1 MMSQRDQAFHI
12 LKEEIESPKLIKHC
26 LAVEAGMTKYAEILD
41 QDKDRWAAIG
51 LLHDIDFEKYP
62 DEHPAKAVPFLEEK
76 GYDSEFIK
84 AILGHSDEMNVERDT
99 LEAKALYAVD
109 ELCSFIVACALVRS
123 PKGFEDMK
131 VKSVK
136 KKLKDKAFARAVN
149 RDTVAKGAE
158 ELGVELSEH
167 IQNIIE
173 GLKSQEERLMREGL
187 SLIG

>member
-1 MMSQRDQAFHI
+1 MNQRDKAFHI
-12 LKEEIESPKLIKHC
+12 LKEEISSPRLIKHS
-26 LAVEAGMTKYAEILD
+26 LAVEAGMITYAGIFN

-62 DEHPAKAVPFLEEK
+62 DEHPAKAPSFLEER
-76 GYDSEFIK
+76 GYDADFIK
-84 AILGHSDEMNVERDT
+84 AILGHSDQMKVSRDS

-136 KKLKDKAFARAVN
+136 KKLKDKAFARAVS
-149 RDTVAKGAE
+149 RDIVAKGAE

-167 IQNIIE
+167 ITNLIE
-173 GLKSQEERLMREGL
+173 GLSRQEEKLRNEGL
-187 SLIG
+187 SLIE